1 MGNVLALAQHH
12 VVNSFLAPMFRD
24 PTEAIPSQPMLQEL
38 IQQIPTL
45 IAFIQSKPDLPE
57 SERSIYLGVIGN
69 LEPVLQMAMLPC
81 VDNRELRF
89 LFFWPLHL
97 RADFLGFLRRRHAG
111 ALAIVMYYATMLFAS
126 QSRYWFME
134 GWGEQLMRACYEELD
149 QDWLPGVQWPA
160 SFVNHNPT
168 WNLFSNLLHTQ
179 QGPSLPLERPSAG
192 SSIYPQRK
200 PAEVPIRQYAVSSPP
215 SQETS
220 TGAQMPP
227 FSQHLATPGS
237 RPGQGSGIARPG
249 RQHISGEDT
258 Q

>member
-1 MGNVLALAQHH
+1 
-12 VVNSFLAPMFRD
+12 MFRD
-24 PTEAIPSQPMLQEL
+24 STEAIPSQPMLQEL

-45 IAFIQSKPDLPE
+45 IAFIQSKPDLAD
-57 SERSIYLGVIGN
+57 SERTIYLGVIEN
-69 LEPVLQMAMLPC
+69 FEPLLQMAMLPC
-81 VDNRELRF
+81 VDSRELRF

-111 ALAIVMYYATMLFAS
+111 ALAILMYYTTMLFAS

-160 SFVNHNPT
+160 SFVSHNPT
-168 WNLFSNLLHTQ
+168 WGLFRNLIHVQHGSNIPLQRSNAGPSAYTQ
-179 QGPSLPLERPSAG
+179 QKA
-192 SSIYPQRK
+192 
-200 PAEVPIRQYAVSSPP
+200 AEVPIRQYATASPP
-215 SQETS
+215 SHETS

-227 FSQHLATPGS
+227 FSQHLAGRGP
-237 RPGQGSGIARPG
+237 RPGQGSGTARRG
-249 RQHISGEDT
+249 RQQGPAEDT

>member
-1 MGNVLALAQHH
+1 MGNVLALAQRH

-57 SERSIYLGVIGN
+57 SERSVYLGVIGN

-97 RADFLGFLRRRHAG
+97 RADFLGFL
-111 ALAIVMYYATMLFAS
+111 YYATMLFAS

-149 QDWLPGVQWPA
+149 KDWLPGVQWPA
-160 SFVNHNPT
+160 SFVNHSPT
-168 WNLFSNLLHTQ
+168 WSLFSNLLHIQ
-179 QGPSLPLERPSAG
+179 QGPSLPLERPSG
-192 SSIYPQRK
+192 GPSIYSQRK
-200 PAEVPIRQYAVSSPP
+200 PAEVPIRQYATTSPP

-227 FSQHLATPGS
+227 FSQYLAAPGP
-237 RPGQGSGIARPG
+237 RPSQGSGIARQG
-249 RQHISGEDT
+249 RHARSGEDT